1 MGDWFRETILDP
13 GRLPL
18 FWFFAAFVLTFGF
31 IRFSVRM
38 IRAQVSW
45 WPGNITPGGL
55 HIHHVVFG
63 TVAMVVGGVA
73 GLAVPVDP
81 EGWRA
86 VCAAVFG
93 LGTAL
98 VLDEFALIL
107 HLDDVYWAEEGR
119 LSVDAVAIATGIS
132 GLLLLG
138 GVPLLDDLTPLRGES
153 GWLLVVSVA
162 AVIAID
168 LALAGVTLMKG
179 KLWTGLLGLF
189 IPLLLI
195 IGAIRLA
202 RPHSVWARK
211 RYEARDGR
219 PGRPASW
226 PRPSGG
232 RPGTAHRS
240 SGWWW
245 PSRTRWPEH
254 RTARPRVGPAS
265 RTRTRRG
272 CPGRLIPSPD
282 GHRRG
287 GGGQRQGEP

>member
-1 MGDWFRETILDP
+1 MGDWFRENILET

-18 FWFFAAFVLTFGF
+18 FCFFAAFVLTFAF

-38 IRAQVSW
+38 IRAEVSW

-63 TVAMVVGGVA
+63 TVAMVAGGVA
-73 GLAVPVDP
+73 GLAVPVEP
-81 EGWRA
+81 VVWRA
-86 VCAAVFG
+86 ICAAFFG

-138 GVPLLDDLTPLRGES
+138 GVPLLNDLTPFEGES
-153 GWLLVVSVA
+153 ALAFGLTIA

-168 LALAGVTLMKG
+168 LALAAVTLLKG
-179 KLWTGLLGLF
+179 KLWTGLVGLF
-189 IPLLLI
+189 VPLLLI

-202 RPHSVWARK
+202 RPASVWSRR
-211 RYEARDGR
+211 RYQARDGR
-219 PGRPASW
+219 PGRPDKLARAQRREERYRE
-226 PRPSGG
+226 PVHRLKVLVQDAVAGAPTRPVEAGPNPVSGVAEDQH
-232 RPGTAHRS
+232 RPG
-240 SGWWW
+240 
-245 PSRTRWPEH
+245 
-254 RTARPRVGPAS
+254 
-265 RTRTRRG
+265 
-272 CPGRLIPSPD
+272 
-282 GHRRG
+282 
-287 GGGQRQGEP
+287 

>member
-1 MGDWFRETILDP
+1 MGTAGLSRVGKTEVMGDWFRESILDT

-18 FWFFAAFVLTFGF
+18 FCFFAAFVLTFAF

-73 GLAVPVDP
+73 GLAVPVQP

-119 LSVDAVAIATGIS
+119 LSIDAVAIATGVS

-138 GVPLLDDLTPLRGES
+138 GVPLLDDLTPFQGES
-153 GWLLVVSVA
+153 GAVLVISVA
-162 AVIAID
+162 TVIAID
-168 LALAGVTLMKG
+168 LALAGITLMKG

-202 RPHSVWARK
+202 RPGSVWARK

-219 PGRPASW
+219 PGRPAKLAKAQRREARYRDPVQRLKVAAQDAVAGAPDRPAEPATPTPVPTADRAEDQ
-226 PRPSGG
+226 PRQ
-232 RPGTAHRS
+232 
-240 SGWWW
+240 
-245 PSRTRWPEH
+245 
-254 RTARPRVGPAS
+254 PR
-265 RTRTRRG
+265 
-272 CPGRLIPSPD
+272 
-282 GHRRG
+282 
-287 GGGQRQGEP
+287 

>member
-1 MGDWFRETILDP
+1 MGDWFRENILDT

-18 FWFFAAFVLTFGF
+18 FCFFAAFVLTFAF

-38 IRAQVSW
+38 IRAEVSW

-63 TVAMVVGGVA
+63 TVAMVAGGVA
-73 GLAVPVDP
+73 GLAVPVEP
-81 EGWRA
+81 VVWRA
-86 VCAAVFG
+86 ICAAFFG

-138 GVPLLDDLTPLRGES
+138 GVPLLDDLTPFEGES
-153 GWLLVVSVA
+153 ALAFGLSVG
-162 AVIAID
+162 AVIVID
-168 LALAGVTLMKG
+168 LGLAAITLLKG

-189 IPLLLI
+189 VPLLLT

-202 RPHSVWARK
+202 RPTSVWAR
-211 RYEARDGR
+211 RWYHAREGR
-219 PGRPASW
+219 PGRPDMLARAQRREERYRD
-226 PRPSGG
+226 PVQRLKVALQDAVAGAPTRPVEDTHTPAPLDRRKVPEDQHG
-232 RPGTAHRS
+232 PG
-240 SGWWW
+240 
-245 PSRTRWPEH
+245 
-254 RTARPRVGPAS
+254 
-265 RTRTRRG
+265 
-272 CPGRLIPSPD
+272 
-282 GHRRG
+282 
-287 GGGQRQGEP
+287 